1 MTGIAN
7 TGQSASIGVLPKA
20 EIPNPTPEPVRVWQL
35 QHFSVVCCNIGIL
48 YSFANIAPMQALYA
62 AGMPNRFALVIFAP
76 AILLTA
82 CGSEPAAPPK
92 APIHSE
98 AIAHETELVRLK
110 LTPEAQK
117 RLGIVT
123 ERIGTGTASAMR
135 MTSGEIVIP
144 AGVGGAPINSASN
157 LQQLSAQQVAADGE
171 LARARAQL
179 ALARVAYDRA
189 SSLVDEEAGSIR
201 ARDEATAALGAAKAA
216 ADAAVAQRRLLGP
229 AVASFGNQRYVWV
242 RVPVFGSDLAGLQ
255 EGKSALVSPLGQDGA
270 KRSARPVDAPPSAN
284 AVAGTV
290 DLYFALD
297 NRDRA
302 YRVGQRVSVA
312 LPLSGGRSEGLS
324 VPASAILRDIYGG
337 EWVYAKTEADTYVR
351 QRIEV
356 AATEGGRAILS
367 RGLRPG
373 TLVVTAGAAELFG
386 TEFGVAH

>member
-1 MTGIAN
+1 M
-7 TGQSASIGVLPKA
+7 
-20 EIPNPTPEPVRVWQL
+20 E
-35 QHFSVVCCNIGIL
+35 
-48 YSFANIAPMQALYA
+48 ALYA
-62 AGMPNRFALVIFAP
+62 AGMPNRFALVAFVPIV
-76 AILLTA
+76 LLTA
-82 CGSEPAAPPK
+82 CGSEPASPPK
-92 APIHSE
+92 PPVHSE
-98 AIAHETELVRLK
+98 AVAHETELVRLT

-123 ERIGTGTASAMR
+123 ERIGTGTGSAKR

-157 LQQLSAQQVAADGE
+157 LQQLGAQQVAAEGE

-189 SSLVDEEAGSIR
+189 SALVDEEAGSIR

-216 ADAAVAQRRLLGP
+216 ADAAAAQRRLLGP
-229 AVASFGNQRYVWV
+229 AVASLGNQRYVWV
-242 RVPVFGSDLAGLQ
+242 RVPVFGSDLAGLRQ
-255 EGKSALVSPLGQDGA
+255 GQSALVSPLGQDGA

-312 LPLSGGRSEGLS
+312 LPLTGVRSEGLS
-324 VPASAILRDIYGG
+324 VPSSAILRDIYGG
-337 EWVYAKTEADTYVR
+337 EWVYARTEADTYVR

-356 AATEGGRAILS
+356 AATEDGRAILS

-373 TLVVTAGAAELFG
+373 ALVVTAGAAELFG

>member
-1 MTGIAN
+1 MRARYV
-7 TGQSASIGVLPKA
+7 AK
-20 EIPNPTPEPVRVWQL
+20 
-35 QHFSVVCCNIGIL
+35 
-48 YSFANIAPMQALYA
+48 
-62 AGMPNRFALVIFAP
+62 MPNRFALAAFVP
-76 AILLTA
+76 AVLLTA
-82 CGSEPAAPPK
+82 CGSEPTTPPK
-92 APIHSE
+92 APVHSE

-123 ERIGTGTASAMR
+123 ERVGTGTASAMR

-157 LQQLSAQQVAADGE
+157 LQQLGLQQVAADGE
-171 LARARAQL
+171 LGRARAQL

-189 SSLVDEEAGSIR
+189 SALVDEEAGSIR

-216 ADAAVAQRRLLGP
+216 ADAAAAQRRLLGP
-229 AVASFGNQRYVWV
+229 AVASLGNQRYVWA
-242 RVPVFGSDLAGLQ
+242 RVPVFGSDLVGLRQ
-255 EGKSALVSPLGQDGA
+255 SPSALVSPLGQEGS
-270 KRSARPVDAPPSAN
+270 KRSAQPVDAPPSAN

-312 LPLSGGRSEGLS
+312 LPLAGGRNEGLS
-324 VPASAILRDIYGG
+324 VPTSAILRDIYGG
-337 EWVYAKTEADTYVR
+337 EWVYAKIEADTYVR